1 MKTNAF
7 KGLFLLLC
15 FCFLS
20 CGSKKAKTAEA
31 YPLGA
36 SGFPEWIKV
45 AWRVSPED
53 TMVIVAMVNQS
64 EKDCTLLMHDHL
76 PKYPCYIYY
85 QDNEGWK
92 EVTGQMKLPRPSAH
106 KKKERNYV
114 GANPQSEEEL
124 EASNLVKIEA
134 WQILR
139 PGKPVRFDIPF
150 YNITEG
156 KVKKGLYRLTFL
168 LAGRRCHIVFQ
179 L

>member
-1 MKTNAF
+1 MKNL
-7 KGLFLLLC
+7 KLLGLLFCLC
-15 FCFLS
+15 LLS
-20 CGSKKAKTAEA
+20 CEGKKAQTAET

-45 AWRVSPED
+45 AWRVSLED
-53 TMVIVAMVNQS
+53 TTVIVAMVNES
-64 EKDCTLLMHDHL
+64 EKDCNLLMHDHL
-76 PKYPCYIYY
+76 PEYPCYMYY

-106 KKKERNYV
+106 KKREKNYV
-114 GANPQSEEEL
+114 EANPQSEEEL
-124 EASNLVKIEA
+124 EGRDLVKIEA
-134 WQILR
+134 WQILYLN
-139 PGKPVRFDIPF
+139 KPVRFDIPL

-168 LAGRRCHIVFQ
+168 IADRRCHIVFQ

>member
-1 MKTNAF
+1 
-7 KGLFLLLC
+7 
-15 FCFLS
+15 
-20 CGSKKAKTAEA
+20 
-31 YPLGA
+31 
-36 SGFPEWIKV
+36 
-45 AWRVSPED
+45 
-53 TMVIVAMVNQS
+53 
-64 EKDCTLLMHDHL
+64 
-76 PKYPCYIYY
+76 
-85 QDNEGWK
+85 
-92 EVTGQMKLPRPSAH
+92 MKLPRPSAH

-114 GANPQSEEEL
+114 EANPQSEEEL